1 MRIPKQ
7 FYFQIKEPGKKKND
21 EDDDNYFEFN
31 AGEGGKGNSI
41 KKNGAKRTMG
51 GHPLVP
57 PLDLPRP
64 DPNDQWRELMAQAQ
78 SYEDAYSSSQVNSG
92 QSSLSSHLQSSSQ
105 GEESEEEES
114 SYEDSESES

>member
-7 FYFQIKEPGKKKND
+7 FYFQIKAPGKKNNGD
-21 EDDDNYFEFN
+21 VDDDYFEFN
-31 AGEGGKGNSI
+31 AGDTNGKSI

-78 SYEDAYSSSQVNSG
+78 SYEDANSSSQVNSG
-92 QSSLSSHLQSSSQ
+92 SSSSNVESSSV
-105 GEESEEEES
+105 GDEESEEEES
-114 SYEDSESES
+114 SYEESESES

>member
-7 FYFQIKEPGKKKND
+7 FYFQIKAPGKKND
-21 EDDDNYFEFN
+21 EEVDDNYFEFN
-31 AGEGGKGNSI
+31 AGEGGSGKSI
-41 KKNGAKRTMG
+41 KKVGAKRTMG

-78 SYEDAYSSSQVNSG
+78 SYEDANSSSVVNSG
-92 QSSLSSHLQSSSQ
+92 QSSLSSHL
-105 GEESEEEES
+105 
-114 SYEDSESES
+114 